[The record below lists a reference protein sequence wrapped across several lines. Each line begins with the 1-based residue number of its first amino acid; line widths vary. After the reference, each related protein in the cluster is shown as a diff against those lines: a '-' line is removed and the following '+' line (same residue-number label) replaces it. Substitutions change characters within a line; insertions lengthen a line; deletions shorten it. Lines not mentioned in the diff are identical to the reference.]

1 MSTLRLPQERNFRNA
16 TYPLQPDWDAPRD
29 VWHDAYPVGVPPGLD
44 LEPVRAEHLLFN
56 NATRFS
62 RRVAL
67 RYFGT
72 QWTYAELLDRVRR
85 AAAAFHES
93 GVHPGDRV
101 MLVLPSCPAFVVA
114 WFALHW
120 IGAEIVPAN
129 PLLSAKD
136 LQILADKTEI
146 HAVIGLD
153 VRIKPVLEL
162 IQTRHVPLLFVASLR
177 RHLPWAMSWAYQLKA
192 GRYSS
197 WKIPQRTVL
206 LDWDRFVDESVFGID
221 EPILHDAN
229 LPAVLQPTGGT
240 TGIPKVAVL
249 THANLHANV
258 AQLHVWSGRRAG
270 TEVVLGV
277 LPFFHVFGSTVCLL
291 SAVAGAA
298 TILPQANF
306 NPSRVWKVMTRWK
319 PTVAPMVPFM
329 FQAMNEEMQRRGR
342 NITGLDFCFSGAAP
356 LREDVKRNFEI
367 RTGAKIFEG
376 YGLSE
381 AAPVTHANPPDG
393 TARTGTIGI
402 PLPGTQAKV
411 VDEDDPS
418 IELGPGK
425 VGELLVRGPQV
436 MRGYLTAKDE
446 SAAILKDGWL
456 HTGDMAQMTGDGF
469 FQIVD
474 RKKDMIITGGLNVYP
489 TEVEEWINR
498 HDKVAECAVVGQP
511 DDRYGQR
518 VTAYVVPAPGTTL
531 APADVQN
538 FCKQGLAGYKVP
550 RTIEVRAEL
559 PKNFLGKIRRIDLR
573 DEAA

>member
-1 MSTLRLPQERNFRNA
+1 MSTLPLPQERNFRNA
-16 TYPLQPDWDAPRD
+16 MYPLQPVWDVPRQT
-29 VWHDAYPVGVPPGLD
+29 WHDTYPVGVPPALD
-44 LEPVRAEHLLFN
+44 FTPLRTEHLLFN

-62 RRVAL
+62 RRVAM

-72 QWTYAELLDRVRR
+72 QWTYAEFLGRVRR

-93 GVHPGDRV
+93 GLQPGDRV
-101 MLVLPSCPAFVVA
+101 MLVLPSCPAFMVA

-120 IGAEIVPAN
+120 IGVEVVPAN

-136 LQILADKTEI
+136 LQVLADKTDV

-162 IQTRHVPLLFVASLR
+162 VRTRHVPLLFVASLR
-177 RHLPWAMSWAYQLKA
+177 RHLPWALSWAYQLKA
-192 GRYSS
+192 GRYKS
-197 WKIPQRTVL
+197 WDIPQRTVL
-206 LDWDRFVDESVFGID
+206 LDWERFVDESPFGLD
-221 EPILHDAN
+221 EPLLDDPH

-240 TGIPKVAVL
+240 TGTPKVAVL
-249 THANLHANV
+249 SHANLHANV

-306 NPSRVWKVMTRWK
+306 NPGRVWNVMAKWK

-329 FQAMNEEMQRRGR
+329 FRAMNDEMQRRGR

-356 LREDVKRNFEI
+356 LSEDVKRTFEI

-381 AAPVTHANPPDG
+381 ASPVTHANPPDDS
-393 TARTGTIGI
+393 ARTGSIGV
-402 PLPGTQAKV
+402 PLPGTLAKV
-411 VDEDDPS
+411 VDEDDSTREMPAG
-418 IELGPGK
+418 E
-425 VGELLVRGPQV
+425 VGELLIKGPQV
-436 MRGYLTAKDE
+436 MQGYLNEADE
-446 SAAILKDGWL
+446 SAAILRDGWL
-456 HTGDMAQMTGDGF
+456 HTGDMAQVDENGF

-474 RKKDMIITGGLNVYP
+474 RKKDMIITGGLNVFP
-489 TEVEEWINR
+489 TEVEEWLNR
-498 HDKVAECAVVGQP
+498 HDRVLECAVVGQP
-511 DDRYGQR
+511 DERFGQQ
-518 VTAYVVPAPGTTL
+518 VTAYVVPVPGTTL
-531 APADVQN
+531 APAELEK
-538 FCKQGLAGYKVP
+538 FCRGGLAGYKVP
-550 RTIEVRAEL
+550 RTIEVRTEL
-559 PKNFLGKIRRIDLR
+559 PKNFLGKIRRIELR
-573 DEAA
+573 EDAA